1 LQYVREDRGEA
12 AMHVHEWLPA
22 ERAAVAREERPD
34 GSESVLVSGP
44 LLAGMPSGSEG
55 TRRAA
60 DEAS

>member
-1 LQYVREDRGEA
+1 
-12 AMHVHEWLPA
+12 MHVHEWLPA